1 MAAESTPI
9 EKRHSVTKIH
19 SSQLLGIQSMV
30 TLASIHKQIA
40 DLEKQ
45 AAAIQK
51 AETAAAAVQA
61 KELIA
66 RYNLT
71 ADDLGLVGKPGKP
84 VAAKKAATTKVR
96 TVGVAK
102 YRDQKS
108 GKTWTGHGK
117 APGWIASKRNRD
129 ALLISVLD
137 APAVAETAP
146 VAAPVKKAAIKKA
159 AAKKTAVAPPAVTP
173 VADTV
178 KDAVPKKA
186 TAPVAPAKK
195 AVPRKSPAKKAAA
208 AAAAASE
215 AISSEATTAPPP
227 TESPAA

>member
-1 MAAESTPI
+1 
-9 EKRHSVTKIH
+9 
-19 SSQLLGIQSMV
+19 MV

-51 AETAAAAVQA
+51 AETAAAAAKA

-71 ADDLGLVGKPGKP
+71 AEDLGLVGKPGKL
-84 VAAKKAATTKVR
+84 VAAKKAATTKVK

-102 YRDQKS
+102 YRDPKS

-129 ALLISVLD
+129 ALLISMLD

-159 AAKKTAVAPPAVTP
+159 AAKKTAVAP

-178 KDAVPKKA
+178 KAAVPKKA
-186 TAPVAPAKK
+186 TSPVAPAKK
-195 AVPRKSPAKKAAA
+195 AVPRKSPAKKANA